1 MTIIIDNLKNQL
13 SCNHPAHFF
22 PEILNLQNKLLQ
34 LRRESKIELQNGDL
48 GLASAPSNIALIK
61 YWGKQ
66 EGAPQVPLNS
76 SVSFTLGS
84 FRSLT
89 RIQVCG
95 RFSDD
100 VVQSRQNHSLALGR
114 NAEFEYANS
123 KMQIFLD
130 HLLEGWADDICLRI
144 ESENTFPTAC
154 GIASSASGYAA
165 MVGAIADLLQLQKH
179 WSELDLQAWLNHWSR
194 IGSGSAC
201 RSVALDGTD
210 NSNVKL
216 NQLKCVAW
224 IKSPDSAHNY
234 SEIIL
239 LGPRI
244 ASVQHCVIVV
254 NESEKKVLSSE
265 GHSSVRSSPLQ
276 ALRLANIENNF
287 KECIEALKSDDFETV
302 ARLSESDAF
311 AMHSV
316 MQSSVPPLRY
326 IEPLTAVI
334 LEKFILVRN
343 KSQAKAFWTLDAGPN
358 PHFIYLP
365 EAEMFMKEFIKSI
378 EIYTTGEFRVLQ
390 NISHEGLTLGLQI

>member
-13 SCNHPAHFF
+13 SSHHPAHFF

-34 LRRESKIELQNGDL
+34 MRRDNIIELQNGDL
-48 GLASAPSNIALIK
+48 GFASAPSNIALIK

-89 RIQVCG
+89 RVQVCG

-100 VVQSRQNHSLALGR
+100 VVLSRKKHSLALGK
-114 NAEFEYANS
+114 NAEFEYVNS

-130 HLLEGWADDICLRI
+130 ELLEGWADDICLRI

-165 MVGAIADLLQLQKH
+165 MVGAIADLLQLKKH
-179 WSELDLQAWLNHWSR
+179 WSELDLQTWLNHWSR

-201 RSVALDGTD
+201 RSVALNFGNNADE
-210 NSNVKL
+210 KPP
-216 NQLKCVAW
+216 QLKCVAW
-224 IKSPDSAHNY
+224 IKSPDSADNY
-234 SEIIL
+234 SEIVL

-244 ASVQHCVIVV
+244 ASAQHCVIVV

-265 GHSSVRSSPLQ
+265 GHSSVHSSPLQ

-287 KECIEALKSDDFETV
+287 KRCIEALKSDDFETV
-302 ARLSESDAF
+302 AQLSESDAF

-343 KSQAKAFWTLDAGPN
+343 KHQAKAFWTLDAGPN

-365 EAEMFMKEFIKSI
+365 EAEMLMKEFFKSI
-378 EIYTTGEFRVLQ
+378 EIFTTGEFRVLE
-390 NISHEGLTLGLQI
+390 NTSHNGLEVGLQI